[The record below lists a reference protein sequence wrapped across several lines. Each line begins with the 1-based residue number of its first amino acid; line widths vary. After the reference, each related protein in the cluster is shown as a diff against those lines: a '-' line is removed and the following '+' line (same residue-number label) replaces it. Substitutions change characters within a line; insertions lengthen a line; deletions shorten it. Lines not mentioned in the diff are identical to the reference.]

1 MDEEF
6 DIVIAGGGIAG
17 LTAALTAARLGCKT
31 FVLSGD
37 VLGGLLLS
45 IEKVEGF
52 PGFVEGV
59 PGYDLCPMIQEQA
72 VAAGA
77 QFTAAS
83 LDGLDRQNGG
93 WQLTSG
99 SSEVRARAVILA
111 TGATLKELGVPGEE
125 RLRGKGVSH
134 CASCDAP
141 LVRKQTVAVVGGGD
155 SALQEALTLAEFAER
170 VIILQRGDDLTAQAV
185 YCDRAASHP
194 KIEICLDTVVEEV
207 LGDGKMGGVRIRSVK
222 GNASSDLELA
232 AIFIY
237 IGLEPATTFV
247 KAHMKLDPSGR
258 IPVDAQMRTELPG
271 IFAAGIA
278 RSGSV
283 GRAVASAGDGTLRR
297 SRRSGIWRTAIGR
310 VVRRT
315 WKSEVPMSELLT
327 VHDPRGYPP
336 KVAGKRLAS
345 RSQSLDGKV
354 VYLVDCLFDNSAAFM
369 DQLQQWFAAHLPA
382 VDDTRHQAARKLG
395 GRSRHARRR
404 SLPTAT
410 PRYSVSGFEAP
421 VARRSSG

>member
-1 MDEEF
+1 LDEEF
-6 DIVIAGGGIAG
+6 DIVIAGAGVAG

-83 LDGLDRQNGG
+83 LDGLERQNGS

-99 SSEVRARAVILA
+99 SSQIRACTVILA
-111 TGATLKELGVPGEE
+111 TGATLKELGVPGEK

-170 VIILQRGDDLTAQAV
+170 VIILQRGADLTAQAV
-185 YCDRAASHP
+185 YRDRVAGHP
-194 KIEICLDTVVEEV
+194 KIEIRFDIVVEEV
-207 LGDGKMGGVRIRSVK
+207 LGDGKVGGVRIHSIK
-222 GNASSDLELA
+222 GNASTDLELA
-232 AIFIY
+232 AVFVY
-237 IGLEPATTFV
+237 VGLEPATTFV
-247 KAHMKLDPSGR
+247 KTCIKLDPSGR
-258 IPVDAQMRTELPG
+258 VPVDAQMRTELPG
-271 IFAAGIA
+271 VFAAGIA

-283 GRAVASAGDGTLRR
+283 GRAVASAGDGT
-297 SRRSGIWRTAIGR
+297 IAAIAAER
-310 VVRRT
+310 
-315 WKSEVPMSELLT
+315 
-327 VHDPRGYPP
+327 Y
-336 KVAGKRLAS
+336 LA
-345 RSQSLDGKV
+345 DG
-354 VYLVDCLFDNSAAFM
+354 N
-369 DQLQQWFAAHLPA
+369 W
-382 VDDTRHQAARKLG
+382 
-395 GRSRHARRR
+395 
-404 SLPTAT
+404 
-410 PRYSVSGFEAP
+410 
-421 VARRSSG
+421 

>member
-1 MDEEF
+1 M
-6 DIVIAGGGIAG
+6 
-17 LTAALTAARLGCKT
+17 TAALTAARLGCKT

-77 QFTAAS
+77 QFTGAS

-93 WQLTSG
+93 WQLTTD

-111 TGATLKELGVPGEE
+111 TGATLKQLGVPGEE

-141 LVRKQTVAVVGGGD
+141 LLRKQTVAVVGGGD

-185 YCDRAASHP
+185 YRDRVASHP
-194 KIEICLDTVVEEV
+194 KIEIRLDTVVEEV
-207 LGDGKMGGVRIRSVK
+207 LGDGKVGGVRIRSTKV
-222 GNASSDLELA
+222 NVSSDLELA

-283 GRAVASAGDGTLRR
+283 GRAVASAGDGT
-297 SRRSGIWRTAIGR
+297 
-310 VVRRT
+310 
-315 WKSEVPMSELLT
+315 
-327 VHDPRGYPP
+327 
-336 KVAGKRLAS
+336 VAVIAAERYLA
-345 RSQSLDGKV
+345 DG
-354 VYLVDCLFDNSAAFM
+354 N
-369 DQLQQWFAAHLPA
+369 W
-382 VDDTRHQAARKLG
+382 
-395 GRSRHARRR
+395 
-404 SLPTAT
+404 
-410 PRYSVSGFEAP
+410 
-421 VARRSSG
+421 

>member
-1 MDEEF
+1 LDEEF
-6 DIVIAGGGIAG
+6 DIAIAGGGIAG

-72 VAAGA
+72 AAAAA

-93 WQLTSG
+93 WQLTAG
-99 SSEVRARAVILA
+99 SSQVRARAVILA
-111 TGATLKELGVPGEE
+111 TGATLKQLGVPGEE

-141 LVRKQTVAVVGGGD
+141 LVRKRTVAVVGGGD
-155 SALQEALTLAEFAER
+155 SALQEALTLADFAER
-170 VIILQRGDDLTAQAV
+170 VIILQRGADLTAQAV
-185 YCDRAASHP
+185 YRDRVASHP
-194 KIEICLDTVVEEV
+194 KIEIRLDTVVEEV
-207 LGDGKMGGVRIRSVK
+207 LGDGKVGGVRIRSTK
-222 GNASSDLELA
+222 ANASSDLEVA
-232 AIFIY
+232 AIFVY

-247 KAHMKLDPSGR
+247 KAHMKLDQSGR

-278 RSGSV
+278 RSRSV
-283 GRAVASAGDGTLRR
+283 GRAVAAAGDGT
-297 SRRSGIWRTAIGR
+297 IAAIAAER
-310 VVRRT
+310 
-315 WKSEVPMSELLT
+315 
-327 VHDPRGYPP
+327 Y
-336 KVAGKRLAS
+336 LA
-345 RSQSLDGKV
+345 DG
-354 VYLVDCLFDNSAAFM
+354 N
-369 DQLQQWFAAHLPA
+369 W
-382 VDDTRHQAARKLG
+382 
-395 GRSRHARRR
+395 
-404 SLPTAT
+404 
-410 PRYSVSGFEAP
+410 
-421 VARRSSG
+421 

>member
-1 MDEEF
+1 
-6 DIVIAGGGIAG
+6 

-72 VAAGA
+72 AAAAA

-93 WQLTSG
+93 WQLTAG
-99 SSEVRARAVILA
+99 SSQVRARAVILA
-111 TGATLKELGVPGEE
+111 TGATLKQLGVPGEE

-141 LVRKQTVAVVGGGD
+141 LVRKRTVAVVGGGD
-155 SALQEALTLAEFAER
+155 SALQEALTLADFAER
-170 VIILQRGDDLTAQAV
+170 VIILQRGADLTAQAV
-185 YCDRAASHP
+185 YRDRVASHP
-194 KIEICLDTVVEEV
+194 KIEIRLDTVVEEV
-207 LGDGKMGGVRIRSVK
+207 LGDGKVGGVRIRSTK
-222 GNASSDLELA
+222 ANASSDLEVA
-232 AIFIY
+232 AIFVY

-247 KAHMKLDPSGR
+247 KAHMKLDQSGR

-278 RSGSV
+278 RSRSV
-283 GRAVASAGDGTLRR
+283 GRAVAAAGDGT
-297 SRRSGIWRTAIGR
+297 IAAIAAER
-310 VVRRT
+310 
-315 WKSEVPMSELLT
+315 
-327 VHDPRGYPP
+327 Y
-336 KVAGKRLAS
+336 LA
-345 RSQSLDGKV
+345 DG
-354 VYLVDCLFDNSAAFM
+354 N
-369 DQLQQWFAAHLPA
+369 W
-382 VDDTRHQAARKLG
+382 
-395 GRSRHARRR
+395 
-404 SLPTAT
+404 
-410 PRYSVSGFEAP
+410 
-421 VARRSSG
+421 